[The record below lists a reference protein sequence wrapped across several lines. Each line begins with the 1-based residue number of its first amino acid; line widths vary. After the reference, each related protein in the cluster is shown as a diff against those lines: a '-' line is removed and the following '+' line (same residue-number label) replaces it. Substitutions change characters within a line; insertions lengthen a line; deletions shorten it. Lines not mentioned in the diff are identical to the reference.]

1 MADDRTIFL
10 TATAGQAIAEHGGT
24 HVIAQ
29 ARLDSA
35 TLAKGQDGV
44 DDHADAKA
52 AAPSETPTRLLARLL
67 RDDSLHPLETID
79 GDFAGA
85 AFFDS
90 SKSLLLFR
98 DKFGVAPLLPGERI
112 GYDGFQ

>member
-1 MADDRTIFL
+1 MADDRTFL

-35 TLAKGQDGV
+35 TFAKGQDGV
-44 DDHADAKA
+44 DGNADAKA

-67 RDDSLHPLETID
+67 RDDSPIHSKLLTAILQ
-79 GDFAGA
+79 AR
-85 AFFDS
+85 FF
-90 SKSLLLFR
+90 
-98 DKFGVAPLLPGERI
+98 
-112 GYDGFQ
+112 